1 MGDIVKLALRLFIF
15 ALVASVLLAVT
26 NEVTK
31 GPIEQQKLAS
41 KMAALNTVLPG
52 CEYEQI
58 EYEGISDD
66 SALDEIFIGKNAD
79 GSIKGYALTANPQG
93 YGGEIPITLGV
104 SEGGY
109 VTQVYVGSLQETQGL
124 GSRVG
129 DDAFKEQF
137 IAIAADPD
145 TLRNDVDTIAGATIS
160 SSAFVNAV
168 QEMLTYTK
176 GTLGIEPHAGDKDAI
191 LAEVAAINGGDEGE
205 DAPVETTTNT
215 YDVTGFA
222 AFKVDVTV
230 DSNGKIVS
238 VSVPENNETPG
249 FGADLIADQSV
260 FDALVGQDI
269 ATAQIDVKSGATLTS
284 NAINDALKQAAS
296 AGESGEGSAK
306 VYDVTGFAPFKVEI
320 ALDDAGKIVSVS
332 VPENNETPGLGADL
346 IADQSV
352 FDALVGQDIAT
363 AQIDVKSGVTLTSN
377 AINDALKQAAADLGG
392 AEAAPAVAG
401 DPYTV
406 KGMNKFT
413 LYVEVKDGGKIA
425 SVSAPNNSE
434 TPGFGADM
442 LTDEAL
448 SALVGEDLATAHVDV
463 KSGVTLT
470 SDAINA
476 ALKQAA
482 IANGVAVAAEPTVEA
497 TAEPTAEP
505 AAVPTVAENAAVELT
520 MYDVT
525 GFAPFKV
532 GIAVDENGKI
542 VSVSVPENSE
552 TPGLGAD
559 LIADQSIFDALVG
572 QDIAT
577 AQIDVKSGVTLT
589 SDAINAALKQAA
601 IANGVTVVAEPTVEA
616 TAEPAA
622 EPTVTENAVVEP
634 TVAENAAVEPTMYDV
649 TGFAPFKVE
658 IAVDGNGK
666 IVSVTV
672 PENSETPGL
681 GADLIA
687 DQSIFDAL
695 VGQDIATA
703 QIDVKSGVTL
713 TSDAINAALKQAAIA
728 NGVTVVAEPTV
739 EATAEPAAEPT
750 VTENAVVEPTVAEN
764 AAVEPTMYDVTGFA
778 PFKVE
783 IAVDGNGKIVSVTV
797 PENSE
802 TPGLGADLIADQS
815 IFDALVGQDIATA
828 QIDVKSGVTLTS
840 NAINDALR
848 QAAAQFGGEATRDE
862 SAADGV
868 AIGTYDVTGFAPFK
882 VEIAVDGNGKIVSV
896 SVPEN
901 NETPG
906 LGADLI
912 ADQSVFDA
920 LVGQDIAT
928 AKIDVKSGVTL
939 TSNAIN
945 DALGQAAKEV
955 Q

>member
-191 LAEVAAINGGDEGE
+191 LAEAAAINGGDEGE

-269 ATAQIDVKSGATLTS
+269 ATAQIDVKSGVTLTS

-306 VYDVTGFAPFKVEI
+306 AYDVTGFAPFKVEI

-332 VPENNETPGLGADL
+332 VPENNETPGFGADL

-363 AQIDVKSGVTLTSN
+363 AQIDVKSGVTLTSD

-413 LYVEVKDGGKIA
+413 LYVEVKDGGKIT

-448 SALVGEDLATAHVDV
+448 SALVDEDLATAHVDV

-616 TAEPAA
+616 TAEPAT
-622 EPTVTENAVVEP
+622 EPTVAENATVEP

-666 IVSVTV
+666 IVSV
-672 PENSETPGL
+672 S
-681 GADLIA
+681 
-687 DQSIFDAL
+687 
-695 VGQDIATA
+695 
-703 QIDVKSGVTL
+703 
-713 TSDAINAALKQAAIA
+713 
-728 NGVTVVAEPTV
+728 
-739 EATAEPAAEPT
+739 
-750 VTENAVVEPTVAEN
+750 
-764 AAVEPTMYDVTGFA
+764 
-778 PFKVE
+778 
-783 IAVDGNGKIVSVTV
+783 V

-912 ADQSVFDA
+912 ADQSIFDA

>member
-191 LAEVAAINGGDEGE
+191 LAEAAAINGGDEGE

-222 AFKVDVTV
+222 PFKVDVTV
-230 DSNGKIVS
+230 DGNGKIVSVSVPENNETPGFGADLIADQSVFDALAGQDIATAQIDVKSGVTLTSNAINDALKQAASAGESGEGSAKAYDVTGFAPFKVEIALDDAGKIVS

-269 ATAQIDVKSGATLTS
+269 ATAQIDVKSGA
-284 NAINDALKQAAS
+284 
-296 AGESGEGSAK
+296 
-306 VYDVTGFAPFKVEI
+306 
-320 ALDDAGKIVSVS
+320 
-332 VPENNETPGLGADL
+332 
-346 IADQSV
+346 
-352 FDALVGQDIAT
+352 
-363 AQIDVKSGVTLTSN
+363 TLTSN

-434 TPGFGADM
+434 TPGLGADM

-482 IANGVAVAAEPTVEA
+482 IANGVAAAAEPTVEV

-589 SDAINAALKQAA
+589 SNAINAALKQAA

-634 TVAENAAVEPTMYDV
+634 TVAE
-649 TGFAPFKVE
+649 
-658 IAVDGNGK
+658 
-666 IVSVTV
+666 
-672 PENSETPGL
+672 
-681 GADLIA
+681 
-687 DQSIFDAL
+687 
-695 VGQDIATA
+695 
-703 QIDVKSGVTL
+703 
-713 TSDAINAALKQAAIA
+713 
-728 NGVTVVAEPTV
+728 
-739 EATAEPAAEPT
+739 PA
-750 VTENAVVEPTVAEN
+750 VEPTVAEN

-778 PFKVE
+778 PFKVG
-783 IAVDGNGKIVSVTV
+783 IAVDENGKIVSVSV

-912 ADQSVFDA
+912 ADQSIFDA

>member
-191 LAEVAAINGGDEGE
+191 LAEAAAINGGDEGE

-215 YDVTGFA
+215 YDVTGFTP
-222 AFKVDVTV
+222 FKVDVTV

-249 FGADLIADQSV
+249 LGADLIADQSV

-269 ATAQIDVKSGATLTS
+269 ATAQIDVKSGVTLTS

-363 AQIDVKSGVTLTSN
+363 AQIDVKSGATLTSN

-589 SDAINAALKQAA
+589 SNAINAALKQAA

-622 EPTVTENAVVEP
+622 EPTVAEPAVEPTVAEPAAEP

-666 IVSVTV
+666 I
-672 PENSETPGL
+672 
-681 GADLIA
+681 A
-687 DQSIFDAL
+687 
-695 VGQDIATA
+695 
-703 QIDVKSGVTL
+703 
-713 TSDAINAALKQAAIA
+713 
-728 NGVTVVAEPTV
+728 
-739 EATAEPAAEPT
+739 
-750 VTENAVVEPTVAEN
+750 
-764 AAVEPTMYDVTGFA
+764 
-778 PFKVE
+778 
-783 IAVDGNGKIVSVTV
+783 SVTV

-906 LGADLI
+906 FGADLI
-912 ADQSVFDA
+912 ADQSIFDA
-920 LVGQDIAT
+920 LAGQDIAT

>member
-191 LAEVAAINGGDEGE
+191 LAEAAAINGGDEGE

-222 AFKVDVTV
+222 PFKVDVTV
-230 DSNGKIVS
+230 DGNGKIVS

-260 FDALVGQDI
+260 FDALAGQDI
-269 ATAQIDVKSGATLTS
+269 ATAQIDVKSGVTLTS

-306 VYDVTGFAPFKVEI
+306 AYDVTGFAPFKVEI

-497 TAEPTAEP
+497 TAEPTVEATAEP
-505 AAVPTVAENAAVELT
+505 AVEPTVAENAAVELT

-552 TPGLGAD
+552 TPGFGAD
-559 LIADQSIFDALVG
+559 LIADQSIFDAL
-572 QDIAT
+572 A
-577 AQIDVKSGVTLT
+577 
-589 SDAINAALKQAA
+589 
-601 IANGVTVVAEPTVEA
+601 
-616 TAEPAA
+616 
-622 EPTVTENAVVEP
+622 
-634 TVAENAAVEPTMYDV
+634 
-649 TGFAPFKVE
+649 
-658 IAVDGNGK
+658 
-666 IVSVTV
+666 
-672 PENSETPGL
+672 
-681 GADLIA
+681 
-687 DQSIFDAL
+687 
-695 VGQDIATA
+695 
-703 QIDVKSGVTL
+703 
-713 TSDAINAALKQAAIA
+713 
-728 NGVTVVAEPTV
+728 
-739 EATAEPAAEPT
+739 
-750 VTENAVVEPTVAEN
+750 
-764 AAVEPTMYDVTGFA
+764 
-778 PFKVE
+778 
-783 IAVDGNGKIVSVTV
+783 
-797 PENSE
+797 
-802 TPGLGADLIADQS
+802 
-815 IFDALVGQDIATA
+815 GQDIATA

-848 QAAAQFGGEATRDE
+848 QAAAQFGGEATRNE

-868 AIGTYDVTGFAPFK
+868 AVGTYEVTGFAPFK

-896 SVPEN
+896 TVPEN

-906 LGADLI
+906 FGADLI
-912 ADQSVFDA
+912 ADQSIFDA
-920 LVGQDIAT
+920 LAGQDIAT
-928 AKIDVKSGVTL
+928 AQIDVKSGVTL

>member
-191 LAEVAAINGGDEGE
+191 LAEAAAINGGDEGE

-215 YDVTGFA
+215 YDVTGFTP
-222 AFKVDVTV
+222 FKVDVTV

-269 ATAQIDVKSGATLTS
+269 ATAQIDVKSGA
-284 NAINDALKQAAS
+284 
-296 AGESGEGSAK
+296 
-306 VYDVTGFAPFKVEI
+306 
-320 ALDDAGKIVSVS
+320 
-332 VPENNETPGLGADL
+332 
-346 IADQSV
+346 
-352 FDALVGQDIAT
+352 
-363 AQIDVKSGVTLTSN
+363 TLTSN

-589 SDAINAALKQAA
+589 SNAINAALKQAA

-622 EPTVTENAVVEP
+622 EPTVAEPAVEP
-634 TVAENAAVEPTMYDV
+634 TVAE
-649 TGFAPFKVE
+649 
-658 IAVDGNGK
+658 
-666 IVSVTV
+666 
-672 PENSETPGL
+672 
-681 GADLIA
+681 
-687 DQSIFDAL
+687 
-695 VGQDIATA
+695 
-703 QIDVKSGVTL
+703 
-713 TSDAINAALKQAAIA
+713 
-728 NGVTVVAEPTV
+728 
-739 EATAEPAAEPT
+739 PAA
-750 VTENAVVEPTVAEN
+750 EPTVAEN

-912 ADQSVFDA
+912 ADQSIFDA

>member
-1 MGDIVKLALRLFIF
+1 MFD
-15 ALVASVLLAVT
+15 ALVGQDIATAQIDVKSGVT
-26 NEVTK
+26 
-31 GPIEQQKLAS
+31 
-41 KMAALNTVLPG
+41 
-52 CEYEQI
+52 
-58 EYEGISDD
+58 
-66 SALDEIFIGKNAD
+66 
-79 GSIKGYALTANPQG
+79 LTSN
-93 YGGEIPITLGV
+93 
-104 SEGGY
+104 
-109 VTQVYVGSLQETQGL
+109 
-124 GSRVG
+124 
-129 DDAFKEQF
+129 
-137 IAIAADPD
+137 
-145 TLRNDVDTIAGATIS
+145 
-160 SSAFVNAV
+160 
-168 QEMLTYTK
+168 
-176 GTLGIEPHAGDKDAI
+176 
-191 LAEVAAINGGDEGE
+191 AINDALKQAASAGESGEGS
-205 DAPVETTTNT
+205 AKA

-222 AFKVDVTV
+222 PFKVEIALD
-230 DSNGKIVS
+230 DAGKIVS

-269 ATAQIDVKSGATLTS
+269 ATAQIDVKSGA
-284 NAINDALKQAAS
+284 
-296 AGESGEGSAK
+296 
-306 VYDVTGFAPFKVEI
+306 
-320 ALDDAGKIVSVS
+320 
-332 VPENNETPGLGADL
+332 
-346 IADQSV
+346 
-352 FDALVGQDIAT
+352 
-363 AQIDVKSGVTLTSN
+363 TLTSN

-601 IANGVTVVAEPTVEA
+601 IANGVTVAAEPTVEA

-622 EPTVTENAVVEP
+622 EPTVAENAVVEPTVAENAAVEPTVAEPAVEP

-666 IVSVTV
+666 IVSV
-672 PENSETPGL
+672 S
-681 GADLIA
+681 
-687 DQSIFDAL
+687 
-695 VGQDIATA
+695 
-703 QIDVKSGVTL
+703 
-713 TSDAINAALKQAAIA
+713 
-728 NGVTVVAEPTV
+728 
-739 EATAEPAAEPT
+739 
-750 VTENAVVEPTVAEN
+750 
-764 AAVEPTMYDVTGFA
+764 
-778 PFKVE
+778 
-783 IAVDGNGKIVSVTV
+783 V

-912 ADQSVFDA
+912 ADQSIFDA

>member
-66 SALDEIFIGKNAD
+66 STLDEIFIGKNAD

-191 LAEVAAINGGDEGE
+191 LAEAAAINGGDEGE

-222 AFKVDVTV
+222 PFKVDVTV

-238 VSVPENNETPG
+238 VTVPENNETPG

-306 VYDVTGFAPFKVEI
+306 AYDVTGFAPFKVEI

-332 VPENNETPGLGADL
+332 VPENNETPGFGADL

-363 AQIDVKSGVTLTSN
+363 AQIDVKSGATLTSN

-505 AAVPTVAENAAVELT
+505 ATVPTVAENAAVELT

-589 SDAINAALKQAA
+589 SDAINAALKEAA

-622 EPTVTENAVVEP
+622 EPTVAEPAVEP

-666 IVSVTV
+666 IVSV
-672 PENSETPGL
+672 S
-681 GADLIA
+681 
-687 DQSIFDAL
+687 
-695 VGQDIATA
+695 
-703 QIDVKSGVTL
+703 
-713 TSDAINAALKQAAIA
+713 
-728 NGVTVVAEPTV
+728 
-739 EATAEPAAEPT
+739 
-750 VTENAVVEPTVAEN
+750 
-764 AAVEPTMYDVTGFA
+764 
-778 PFKVE
+778 
-783 IAVDGNGKIVSVTV
+783 V

-912 ADQSVFDA
+912 ADQSIFDA

>member
-191 LAEVAAINGGDEGE
+191 LAEAAAINGGDEGE

-269 ATAQIDVKSGATLTS
+269 ATAQIDVKSGVTLTS

-448 SALVGEDLATAHVDV
+448 SALVGQDIATAHVDV

-622 EPTVTENAVVEP
+622 EPTV
-634 TVAENAAVEPTMYDV
+634 
-649 TGFAPFKVE
+649 
-658 IAVDGNGK
+658 
-666 IVSVTV
+666 
-672 PENSETPGL
+672 
-681 GADLIA
+681 
-687 DQSIFDAL
+687 
-695 VGQDIATA
+695 
-703 QIDVKSGVTL
+703 
-713 TSDAINAALKQAAIA
+713 
-728 NGVTVVAEPTV
+728 
-739 EATAEPAAEPT
+739 
-750 VTENAVVEPTVAEN
+750 AEN

-920 LVGQDIAT
+920 LAGQDIAT

>member
-66 SALDEIFIGKNAD
+66 SALDEIFVGKNAD

-191 LAEVAAINGGDEGE
+191 LAEAAAINGGDEGE

-222 AFKVDVTV
+222 PFKVEIALD
-230 DSNGKIVS
+230 DAGKIVS

-269 ATAQIDVKSGATLTS
+269 ATAQIDVKSGVTLTS

-320 ALDDAGKIVSVS
+320 ALDDVGKIVSVS

-601 IANGVTVVAEPTVEA
+601 IANGVTVVAEPTVEPTVEA
-616 TAEPAA
+616 TTEPAA
-622 EPTVTENAVVEP
+622 EPTAAENAVVEP
-634 TVAENAAVEPTMYDV
+634 TVAENAAVEPTVAEPAVEPTMYDV

-658 IAVDGNGK
+658 IAVDGSGK
-666 IVSVTV
+666 IVSV
-672 PENSETPGL
+672 S
-681 GADLIA
+681 
-687 DQSIFDAL
+687 
-695 VGQDIATA
+695 
-703 QIDVKSGVTL
+703 
-713 TSDAINAALKQAAIA
+713 
-728 NGVTVVAEPTV
+728 
-739 EATAEPAAEPT
+739 
-750 VTENAVVEPTVAEN
+750 
-764 AAVEPTMYDVTGFA
+764 
-778 PFKVE
+778 
-783 IAVDGNGKIVSVTV
+783 V

-912 ADQSVFDA
+912 ADQSIFDA

>member
-66 SALDEIFIGKNAD
+66 STLDEIFIGKNAD

-191 LAEVAAINGGDEGE
+191 LAEAAAINGGDEGE

-222 AFKVDVTV
+222 PFKVDVTV

-238 VSVPENNETPG
+238 VTVPENNETPG

-269 ATAQIDVKSGATLTS
+269 ATAQIDVKSGA
-284 NAINDALKQAAS
+284 
-296 AGESGEGSAK
+296 
-306 VYDVTGFAPFKVEI
+306 
-320 ALDDAGKIVSVS
+320 
-332 VPENNETPGLGADL
+332 
-346 IADQSV
+346 
-352 FDALVGQDIAT
+352 
-363 AQIDVKSGVTLTSN
+363 TLTSN

-505 AAVPTVAENAAVELT
+505 ATVPTVAENAAVELT

-589 SDAINAALKQAA
+589 SDAINAALKEAA

-622 EPTVTENAVVEP
+622 EPTVAEPAVEP

-666 IVSVTV
+666 IVSV
-672 PENSETPGL
+672 S
-681 GADLIA
+681 
-687 DQSIFDAL
+687 
-695 VGQDIATA
+695 
-703 QIDVKSGVTL
+703 
-713 TSDAINAALKQAAIA
+713 
-728 NGVTVVAEPTV
+728 
-739 EATAEPAAEPT
+739 
-750 VTENAVVEPTVAEN
+750 
-764 AAVEPTMYDVTGFA
+764 
-778 PFKVE
+778 
-783 IAVDGNGKIVSVTV
+783 V

>member
-66 SALDEIFIGKNAD
+66 STLDEIFIGKNAD

-191 LAEVAAINGGDEGE
+191 LAEAAAINGGDEGE

-222 AFKVDVTV
+222 PFKVDVTV

-238 VSVPENNETPG
+238 VTVPENNETPG

-306 VYDVTGFAPFKVEI
+306 AYDVTGFAPFKVEI

-332 VPENNETPGLGADL
+332 VPENNETPGFGADL

-363 AQIDVKSGVTLTSN
+363 AQIDVKSGATLTSN

-505 AAVPTVAENAAVELT
+505 ATVPTVAENAAVELT

-589 SDAINAALKQAA
+589 SDAINAALKEAA

-622 EPTVTENAVVEP
+622 EPTVAENAVVEP
-634 TVAENAAVEPTMYDV
+634 TVAEPAVEPTMYDV

-666 IVSVTV
+666 IVSV
-672 PENSETPGL
+672 S
-681 GADLIA
+681 
-687 DQSIFDAL
+687 
-695 VGQDIATA
+695 
-703 QIDVKSGVTL
+703 
-713 TSDAINAALKQAAIA
+713 
-728 NGVTVVAEPTV
+728 
-739 EATAEPAAEPT
+739 
-750 VTENAVVEPTVAEN
+750 
-764 AAVEPTMYDVTGFA
+764 
-778 PFKVE
+778 
-783 IAVDGNGKIVSVTV
+783 V

-906 LGADLI
+906 FGADLI

-920 LVGQDIAT
+920 LAGQDIAT

>member
-66 SALDEIFIGKNAD
+66 SALDEIFVGKNAD
-79 GSIKGYALTANPQG
+79 GSIKGYALTSNPQG

-191 LAEVAAINGGDEGE
+191 LAEAAAINGGDEGE

-222 AFKVDVTV
+222 PFKVEIALD
-230 DSNGKIVS
+230 DAGKIVS

-284 NAINDALKQAAS
+284 DAINDALKQAAS
-296 AGESGEGSAK
+296 AGESGDGSAK

-332 VPENNETPGLGADL
+332 VPENNETPGFGADL

-363 AQIDVKSGVTLTSN
+363 AQIDVKSGATLTSN

-482 IANGVAVAAEPTVEA
+482 IANGVTVAAEPTVEA
-497 TAEPTAEP
+497 TAEP
-505 AAVPTVAENAAVELT
+505 AAAPTVAENAAVELT

-552 TPGLGAD
+552 TPGFGAD

-589 SDAINAALKQAA
+589 SNAINAALKQAA
-601 IANGVTVVAEPTVEA
+601 IANGVTVAAEPTVEA

-622 EPTVTENAVVEP
+622 EPTVAENAAVEPTVAEPAVEP

-703 QIDVKSGVTL
+703 
-713 TSDAINAALKQAAIA
+713 
-728 NGVTVVAEPTV
+728 
-739 EATAEPAAEPT
+739 
-750 VTENAVVEPTVAEN
+750 
-764 AAVEPTMYDVTGFA
+764 
-778 PFKVE
+778 
-783 IAVDGNGKIVSVTV
+783 
-797 PENSE
+797 
-802 TPGLGADLIADQS
+802 
-815 IFDALVGQDIATA
+815 
-828 QIDVKSGVTLTS
+828 
-840 NAINDALR
+840 
-848 QAAAQFGGEATRDE
+848 
-862 SAADGV
+862 
-868 AIGTYDVTGFAPFK
+868 
-882 VEIAVDGNGKIVSV
+882 
-896 SVPEN
+896 
-901 NETPG
+901 
-906 LGADLI
+906 
-912 ADQSVFDA
+912 
-920 LVGQDIAT
+920 
-928 AKIDVKSGVTL
+928 KIDVKSGVTL

>member
-191 LAEVAAINGGDEGE
+191 LAEAAAINGGDEGE

-222 AFKVDVTV
+222 PFKVDVTV

-260 FDALVGQDI
+260 FDALAGQDI

-296 AGESGEGSAK
+296 ADESGEGSAK

-346 IADQSV
+346 IADQSI

-482 IANGVAVAAEPTVEA
+482 IANGVAVAAEPT
-497 TAEPTAEP
+497 AEP

-601 IANGVTVVAEPTVEA
+601 IANGVTVAAEPTVEA

-622 EPTVTENAVVEP
+622 EPTVAENAVVEP
-634 TVAENAAVEPTMYDV
+634 TVSEPAVESTVSEPAVEPTVAENADVEPTMYDV

-666 IVSVTV
+666 IVSV
-672 PENSETPGL
+672 S
-681 GADLIA
+681 
-687 DQSIFDAL
+687 
-695 VGQDIATA
+695 
-703 QIDVKSGVTL
+703 
-713 TSDAINAALKQAAIA
+713 
-728 NGVTVVAEPTV
+728 
-739 EATAEPAAEPT
+739 
-750 VTENAVVEPTVAEN
+750 
-764 AAVEPTMYDVTGFA
+764 
-778 PFKVE
+778 
-783 IAVDGNGKIVSVTV
+783 V

-912 ADQSVFDA
+912 ADQSIFDA

>member
-191 LAEVAAINGGDEGE
+191 LAEAAAINGGDEGE

-222 AFKVDVTV
+222 PFKVDVTV

-269 ATAQIDVKSGATLTS
+269 ATAQIDVKSGVTLTS

-306 VYDVTGFAPFKVEI
+306 AYDVTGFAPFKVEI

-332 VPENNETPGLGADL
+332 VPENNETPGFGADL

-352 FDALVGQDIAT
+352 FDALVGQDITT
-363 AQIDVKSGVTLTSN
+363 AQIDVKGGVTLTSN

-497 TAEPTAEP
+497 TAEP
-505 AAVPTVAENAAVELT
+505 AVEPTVAENAAVELT

-542 VSVSVPENSE
+542 VSVSVPENNE
-552 TPGLGAD
+552 TPGFGAD
-559 LIADQSIFDALVG
+559 LIADQSIFDALAG
-572 QDIAT
+572 QDIA
-577 AQIDVKSGVTLT
+577 
-589 SDAINAALKQAA
+589 N
-601 IANGVTVVAEPTVEA
+601 
-616 TAEPAA
+616 
-622 EPTVTENAVVEP
+622 
-634 TVAENAAVEPTMYDV
+634 
-649 TGFAPFKVE
+649 
-658 IAVDGNGK
+658 
-666 IVSVTV
+666 
-672 PENSETPGL
+672 
-681 GADLIA
+681 
-687 DQSIFDAL
+687 
-695 VGQDIATA
+695 
-703 QIDVKSGVTL
+703 
-713 TSDAINAALKQAAIA
+713 
-728 NGVTVVAEPTV
+728 
-739 EATAEPAAEPT
+739 
-750 VTENAVVEPTVAEN
+750 
-764 AAVEPTMYDVTGFA
+764 
-778 PFKVE
+778 
-783 IAVDGNGKIVSVTV
+783 
-797 PENSE
+797 
-802 TPGLGADLIADQS
+802 
-815 IFDALVGQDIATA
+815 A

-848 QAAAQFGGEATRDE
+848 QAAAQFGGEATRNE

-868 AIGTYDVTGFAPFK
+868 AVGTYEVTGFAPFKVGIAVDENGTIVSVSVPENSETPGFGADLIADQSIFDALAGQDIANAQIDVKSGVTLTSNAINDALRQAAAQFGGEATRNESAADGMAVGTYEVTGFAPFK

-896 SVPEN
+896 TVPEN

-906 LGADLI
+906 FGADLI
-912 ADQSVFDA
+912 ADQSIFDA
-920 LVGQDIAT
+920 LAGQDIAT

>member
-66 SALDEIFIGKNAD
+66 SALDEIFVGKNAD

-191 LAEVAAINGGDEGE
+191 LAEAAAINGGDEGE

-238 VSVPENNETPG
+238 VSVPENSETPG
-249 FGADLIADQSV
+249 LGADLIADQSI

-269 ATAQIDVKSGATLTS
+269 ATAQIDVKSGVTLTS
-284 NAINDALKQAAS
+284 DAINDALKQAAS
-296 AGESGEGSAK
+296 AGESGDGSAK

-332 VPENNETPGLGADL
+332 VPENNETPGFGADL

-363 AQIDVKSGVTLTSN
+363 AQIDVKSGATLTSN

-589 SDAINAALKQAA
+589 SNAINDALGQAA
-601 IANGVTVVAEPTVEA
+601 IANGVAVAAEPTAEPTVEA

-622 EPTVTENAVVEP
+622 VP
-634 TVAENAAVEPTMYDV
+634 TVAENAAVELTMYDV
-649 TGFAPFKVE
+649 TGFAPFKVG
-658 IAVDGNGK
+658 IAVD
-666 IVSVTV
+666 
-672 PENSETPGL
+672 E
-681 GADLIA
+681 
-687 DQSIFDAL
+687 
-695 VGQDIATA
+695 
-703 QIDVKSGVTL
+703 
-713 TSDAINAALKQAAIA
+713 
-728 NGVTVVAEPTV
+728 
-739 EATAEPAAEPT
+739 
-750 VTENAVVEPTVAEN
+750 
-764 AAVEPTMYDVTGFA
+764 
-778 PFKVE
+778 
-783 IAVDGNGKIVSVTV
+783 NGKIVSVTV

>member
-66 SALDEIFIGKNAD
+66 SALDEIFVGKNAD

-191 LAEVAAINGGDEGE
+191 LAEAAAINGGDEGE

-269 ATAQIDVKSGATLTS
+269 ATAQIDVKSGA
-284 NAINDALKQAAS
+284 
-296 AGESGEGSAK
+296 
-306 VYDVTGFAPFKVEI
+306 
-320 ALDDAGKIVSVS
+320 
-332 VPENNETPGLGADL
+332 
-346 IADQSV
+346 
-352 FDALVGQDIAT
+352 
-363 AQIDVKSGVTLTSN
+363 TLTSN

-542 VSVSVPENSE
+542 VSV
-552 TPGLGAD
+552 
-559 LIADQSIFDALVG
+559 
-572 QDIAT
+572 
-577 AQIDVKSGVTLT
+577 
-589 SDAINAALKQAA
+589 
-601 IANGVTVVAEPTVEA
+601 
-616 TAEPAA
+616 
-622 EPTVTENAVVEP
+622 
-634 TVAENAAVEPTMYDV
+634 
-649 TGFAPFKVE
+649 
-658 IAVDGNGK
+658 
-666 IVSVTV
+666 TV

-713 TSDAINAALKQAAIA
+713 TSNAINAALKQAAIA

-750 VTENAVVEPTVAEN
+750 VAEPAVEPTVAEN

-783 IAVDGNGKIVSVTV
+783 IAVDGNGKIVSVSV

-901 NETPG
+901 SETSG

-912 ADQSVFDA
+912 ADQSIFDA

>member
-1 MGDIVKLALRLFIF
+1 M
-15 ALVASVLLAVT
+15 
-26 NEVTK
+26 
-31 GPIEQQKLAS
+31 
-41 KMAALNTVLPG
+41 
-52 CEYEQI
+52 
-58 EYEGISDD
+58 
-66 SALDEIFIGKNAD
+66 
-79 GSIKGYALTANPQG
+79 
-93 YGGEIPITLGV
+93 
-104 SEGGY
+104 
-109 VTQVYVGSLQETQGL
+109 
-124 GSRVG
+124 
-129 DDAFKEQF
+129 
-137 IAIAADPD
+137 
-145 TLRNDVDTIAGATIS
+145 
-160 SSAFVNAV
+160 
-168 QEMLTYTK
+168 
-176 GTLGIEPHAGDKDAI
+176 
-191 LAEVAAINGGDEGE
+191 
-205 DAPVETTTNT
+205 
-215 YDVTGFA
+215 
-222 AFKVDVTV
+222 
-230 DSNGKIVS
+230 
-238 VSVPENNETPG
+238 
-249 FGADLIADQSV
+249 
-260 FDALVGQDI
+260 
-269 ATAQIDVKSGATLTS
+269 KSGVTLTS

-306 VYDVTGFAPFKVEI
+306 AYDVTGFAPFKVEI

-589 SDAINAALKQAA
+589 SDAINDALKQAA
-601 IANGVTVVAEPTVEA
+601 IANGVAVAAEPTVEA
-616 TAEPAA
+616 TAEPTA
-622 EPTVTENAVVEP
+622 EPAAVP

-666 IVSVTV
+666 IVSVSV

-681 GADLIA
+681 G
-687 DQSIFDAL
+687 
-695 VGQDIATA
+695 V
-703 QIDVKSGVTL
+703 
-713 TSDAINAALKQAAIA
+713 
-728 NGVTVVAEPTV
+728 
-739 EATAEPAAEPT
+739 
-750 VTENAVVEPTVAEN
+750 
-764 AAVEPTMYDVTGFA
+764 
-778 PFKVE
+778 
-783 IAVDGNGKIVSVTV
+783 
-797 PENSE
+797 
-802 TPGLGADLIADQS
+802 DLIADQS

-912 ADQSVFDA
+912 ADQSIFDA

-928 AKIDVKSGVTL
+928 SKIDVKSGVTL

>member
-191 LAEVAAINGGDEGE
+191 LAEAAAINGGDEGE

-346 IADQSV
+346 IADQSM

-425 SVSAPNNSE
+425 SVSAPNNNE
-434 TPGFGADM
+434 TPGLGADM

-589 SDAINAALKQAA
+589 S
-601 IANGVTVVAEPTVEA
+601 
-616 TAEPAA
+616 
-622 EPTVTENAVVEP
+622 
-634 TVAENAAVEPTMYDV
+634 
-649 TGFAPFKVE
+649 
-658 IAVDGNGK
+658 
-666 IVSVTV
+666 
-672 PENSETPGL
+672 
-681 GADLIA
+681 
-687 DQSIFDAL
+687 
-695 VGQDIATA
+695 
-703 QIDVKSGVTL
+703 
-713 TSDAINAALKQAAIA
+713 
-728 NGVTVVAEPTV
+728 
-739 EATAEPAAEPT
+739 
-750 VTENAVVEPTVAEN
+750 
-764 AAVEPTMYDVTGFA
+764 
-778 PFKVE
+778 
-783 IAVDGNGKIVSVTV
+783 
-797 PENSE
+797 
-802 TPGLGADLIADQS
+802 
-815 IFDALVGQDIATA
+815 
-828 QIDVKSGVTLTS
+828 

-920 LVGQDIAT
+920 LAGQDIAT

>member
-58 EYEGISDD
+58 EYEGVSDD

-191 LAEVAAINGGDEGE
+191 LAEAAAINGGDEGE

-222 AFKVDVTV
+222 PFKVEIALDDAGKIVSVSVPENNETPGFGADLIADQSVFDALVGQDIATAQIDVKSGVTLTSDAINDALKQAASAGESGEGSAKASDVTGFAPFKV
-230 DSNGKIVS
+230 EIALDDAGKIVS

-284 NAINDALKQAAS
+284 NAINDALKQAA
-296 AGESGEGSAK
+296 
-306 VYDVTGFAPFKVEI
+306 
-320 ALDDAGKIVSVS
+320 
-332 VPENNETPGLGADL
+332 
-346 IADQSV
+346 
-352 FDALVGQDIAT
+352 
-363 AQIDVKSGVTLTSN
+363 
-377 AINDALKQAAADLGG
+377 ADLGG

-406 KGMNKFT
+406 RGMNKFT

-589 SDAINAALKQAA
+589 SNAINDALGQAA
-601 IANGVTVVAEPTVEA
+601 IANGVTVTAEPTVEA

-622 EPTVTENAVVEP
+622 EPTVAENAVVEP
-634 TVAENAAVEPTMYDV
+634 TVAEP
-649 TGFAPFKVE
+649 
-658 IAVDGNGK
+658 
-666 IVSVTV
+666 
-672 PENSETPGL
+672 
-681 GADLIA
+681 
-687 DQSIFDAL
+687 
-695 VGQDIATA
+695 
-703 QIDVKSGVTL
+703 
-713 TSDAINAALKQAAIA
+713 
-728 NGVTVVAEPTV
+728 
-739 EATAEPAAEPT
+739 
-750 VTENAVVEPTVAEN
+750 
-764 AAVEPTMYDVTGFA
+764 AVEPTMYDVTGFA

-906 LGADLI
+906 FGADLI

-920 LVGQDIAT
+920 LAGQDIAT

>member
-66 SALDEIFIGKNAD
+66 SALDEIFVGKNAD

-191 LAEVAAINGGDEGE
+191 LAEAAAINGGDEGE

-249 FGADLIADQSV
+249 LGADLIADQSV

-269 ATAQIDVKSGATLTS
+269 ATAQIDVKSGVTLTS

-589 SDAINAALKQAA
+589 SNAINAALKQAA

-622 EPTVTENAVVEP
+622 EPTVAENAVVEPTVAEPAVEP

-666 IVSVTV
+666 IVSVSV

-695 VGQDIATA
+695 AGQDIATA
-703 QIDVKSGVTL
+703 K
-713 TSDAINAALKQAAIA
+713 
-728 NGVTVVAEPTV
+728 
-739 EATAEPAAEPT
+739 
-750 VTENAVVEPTVAEN
+750 
-764 AAVEPTMYDVTGFA
+764 
-778 PFKVE
+778 
-783 IAVDGNGKIVSVTV
+783 
-797 PENSE
+797 
-802 TPGLGADLIADQS
+802 
-815 IFDALVGQDIATA
+815 
-828 QIDVKSGVTLTS
+828 IDVKSGVTLTS

-901 NETPG
+901 SETPG

-912 ADQSVFDA
+912 ADQSIFDA

>member
-191 LAEVAAINGGDEGE
+191 LAEAAAINGGDEGE

-222 AFKVDVTV
+222 PFKVEIALDDAGKIVSVSVPENNETPGFGADLIADQSVFDALVGQDIATAQIDVKSGVTLTSDAINDALKQAASAGESGEGSAKAYDVTGFAPFKV
-230 DSNGKIVS
+230 EIALDDAGKIVS

-284 NAINDALKQAAS
+284 NAINDALKQAA
-296 AGESGEGSAK
+296 
-306 VYDVTGFAPFKVEI
+306 
-320 ALDDAGKIVSVS
+320 
-332 VPENNETPGLGADL
+332 
-346 IADQSV
+346 
-352 FDALVGQDIAT
+352 
-363 AQIDVKSGVTLTSN
+363 
-377 AINDALKQAAADLGG
+377 ADLGG

-406 KGMNKFT
+406 RGMNKFT

-589 SDAINAALKQAA
+589 SNAINDALGQAA
-601 IANGVTVVAEPTVEA
+601 IANGVTVTAEPTVEA

-622 EPTVTENAVVEP
+622 EPTVAENAVVEP
-634 TVAENAAVEPTMYDV
+634 TVAEPAVEPTMYDV

-672 PENSETPGL
+672 PENNETPG
-681 GADLIA
+681 
-687 DQSIFDAL
+687 F
-695 VGQDIATA
+695 
-703 QIDVKSGVTL
+703 
-713 TSDAINAALKQAAIA
+713 
-728 NGVTVVAEPTV
+728 
-739 EATAEPAAEPT
+739 
-750 VTENAVVEPTVAEN
+750 
-764 AAVEPTMYDVTGFA
+764 
-778 PFKVE
+778 
-783 IAVDGNGKIVSVTV
+783 
-797 PENSE
+797 
-802 TPGLGADLIADQS
+802 GADLIADQS

-906 LGADLI
+906 FGADLI
-912 ADQSVFDA
+912 ADQSIFDA
-920 LVGQDIAT
+920 LAGQDIAT

>member
-191 LAEVAAINGGDEGE
+191 LAEAAAINGGDEGE

-269 ATAQIDVKSGATLTS
+269 ATAQIDVKSGVTLTS

-306 VYDVTGFAPFKVEI
+306 AYDVTGFAPFKVEI

-332 VPENNETPGLGADL
+332 VPENNETPGFGADL

-363 AQIDVKSGVTLTSN
+363 AQIDVKGGVTLTSN

-413 LYVEVKDGGKIA
+413 LYVEVEDGGKIA
-425 SVSAPNNSE
+425 SVSAPDNNE
-434 TPGFGADM
+434 TPGLGADM

-448 SALVGEDLATAHVDV
+448 SALVGEDLATAQVDV

-482 IANGVAVAAEPTVEA
+482 AANGVAVVSEATAEPTAEPTVEA
-497 TAEPTAEP
+497 TAEPVVEE
-505 AAVPTVAENAAVELT
+505 AVSQAAAVE
-520 MYDVT
+520 YDVT
-525 GFAPFKV
+525 GIAPFKV
-532 GIAVDENGKI
+532 AIAVDENGKI
-542 VSVSVPENSE
+542 VSVSVPEHNE
-552 TPGLGAD
+552 TANFGAD

-589 SDAINAALKQAA
+589 SNAINDALKQAA
-601 IANGVTVVAEPTVEA
+601 AQFGGEA
-616 TAEPAA
+616 TFDEAA
-622 EPTVTENAVVEP
+622 TSD
-634 TVAENAAVEPTMYDV
+634 VAIGTYDV
-649 TGFAPFKVE
+649 TGIAPFKVE

-666 IVSVTV
+666 ILSVSV
-672 PENSETPGL
+672 PEHNETANF

-695 VGQDIATA
+695 AGQDIATA
-703 QIDVKSGVTL
+703 K
-713 TSDAINAALKQAAIA
+713 
-728 NGVTVVAEPTV
+728 
-739 EATAEPAAEPT
+739 
-750 VTENAVVEPTVAEN
+750 
-764 AAVEPTMYDVTGFA
+764 
-778 PFKVE
+778 
-783 IAVDGNGKIVSVTV
+783 
-797 PENSE
+797 
-802 TPGLGADLIADQS
+802 
-815 IFDALVGQDIATA
+815 
-828 QIDVKSGVTLTS
+828 IDVKSGVTLTS

-906 LGADLI
+906 FGADLI
-912 ADQSVFDA
+912 ADQSIFDA
-920 LVGQDIAT
+920 LAGQDIAT

>member
-191 LAEVAAINGGDEGE
+191 LAEAAAINGGDEGE

-215 YDVTGFA
+215 YDVTGFTP
-222 AFKVDVTV
+222 FKVDVTV
-230 DSNGKIVS
+230 DSN
-238 VSVPENNETPG
+238 
-249 FGADLIADQSV
+249 
-260 FDALVGQDI
+260 
-269 ATAQIDVKSGATLTS
+269 
-284 NAINDALKQAAS
+284 
-296 AGESGEGSAK
+296 
-306 VYDVTGFAPFKVEI
+306 
-320 ALDDAGKIVSVS
+320 GKIVSVS

-622 EPTVTENAVVEP
+622 EPTVAENAVVEPTVAEPAAEPTVAEPAAEP

-666 IVSVTV
+666 IVSV
-672 PENSETPGL
+672 S
-681 GADLIA
+681 
-687 DQSIFDAL
+687 
-695 VGQDIATA
+695 
-703 QIDVKSGVTL
+703 
-713 TSDAINAALKQAAIA
+713 
-728 NGVTVVAEPTV
+728 
-739 EATAEPAAEPT
+739 
-750 VTENAVVEPTVAEN
+750 
-764 AAVEPTMYDVTGFA
+764 
-778 PFKVE
+778 
-783 IAVDGNGKIVSVTV
+783 V

-920 LVGQDIAT
+920 LAGQDIAT

>member
-191 LAEVAAINGGDEGE
+191 LAEAAAINGGDEGE

-269 ATAQIDVKSGATLTS
+269 ATAQIDVKSGVTLTS

-306 VYDVTGFAPFKVEI
+306 AYDVTGFAPFKVEI

-332 VPENNETPGLGADL
+332 VPENNETPGFGADL

-363 AQIDVKSGVTLTSN
+363 AQIDVKSGATLTSN

-589 SDAINAALKQAA
+589 SNAINDALRQAA
-601 IANGVTVVAEPTVEA
+601 AQFGGEA
-616 TAEPAA
+616 TRDESAA
-622 EPTVTENAVVEP
+622 DG
-634 TVAENAAVEPTMYDV
+634 VAIGTYDV

-666 IVSVTV
+666 IVSVSV
-672 PENSETPGL
+672 PENNETPGF

-687 DQSIFDAL
+687 DQSVFDAL
-695 VGQDIATA
+695 AGQDIATA
-703 QIDVKSGVTL
+703 K
-713 TSDAINAALKQAAIA
+713 
-728 NGVTVVAEPTV
+728 
-739 EATAEPAAEPT
+739 
-750 VTENAVVEPTVAEN
+750 
-764 AAVEPTMYDVTGFA
+764 
-778 PFKVE
+778 
-783 IAVDGNGKIVSVTV
+783 
-797 PENSE
+797 
-802 TPGLGADLIADQS
+802 
-815 IFDALVGQDIATA
+815 
-828 QIDVKSGVTLTS
+828 IDVKSGVTLTS

-906 LGADLI
+906 FGADLI

-920 LVGQDIAT
+920 LAGQDIAT

>member
-66 SALDEIFIGKNAD
+66 SALDEIFVGKNAD

-191 LAEVAAINGGDEGE
+191 LAEAAAINGGDEGE

-269 ATAQIDVKSGATLTS
+269 ATAQIDVKSGVTLTS

-320 ALDDAGKIVSVS
+320 ALDDAGKIVSVT
-332 VPENNETPGLGADL
+332 VPENSETPGFGADL

-363 AQIDVKSGVTLTSN
+363 AQIDVKSGATLTSN

-434 TPGFGADM
+434 TPGLGADM

-589 SDAINAALKQAA
+589 SNAINAALKQAA

-622 EPTVTENAVVEP
+622 EPTVA
-634 TVAENAAVEPTMYDV
+634 
-649 TGFAPFKVE
+649 
-658 IAVDGNGK
+658 
-666 IVSVTV
+666 
-672 PENSETPGL
+672 
-681 GADLIA
+681 
-687 DQSIFDAL
+687 
-695 VGQDIATA
+695 
-703 QIDVKSGVTL
+703 
-713 TSDAINAALKQAAIA
+713 
-728 NGVTVVAEPTV
+728 
-739 EATAEPAAEPT
+739 
-750 VTENAVVEPTVAEN
+750 ENAVVEPTVAEN

-906 LGADLI
+906 FGADLI

-920 LVGQDIAT
+920 LAGQDIAT

>member
-222 AFKVDVTV
+222 PFKVEIALD
-230 DSNGKIVS
+230 DAGKIVS

-269 ATAQIDVKSGATLTS
+269 ATAQIDVKSGVTLTS

-296 AGESGEGSAK
+296 AGESGEGSANA
-306 VYDVTGFAPFKVEI
+306 YDVTGFAPFKVEI

-332 VPENNETPGLGADL
+332 VPENNETTGFGADL

-589 SDAINAALKQAA
+589 SNAINDALGQAA
-601 IANGVTVVAEPTVEA
+601 IANGVAVAAEPTVEA

-622 EPTVTENAVVEP
+622 EP

-687 DQSIFDAL
+687 DQS
-695 VGQDIATA
+695 V
-703 QIDVKSGVTL
+703 
-713 TSDAINAALKQAAIA
+713 
-728 NGVTVVAEPTV
+728 
-739 EATAEPAAEPT
+739 
-750 VTENAVVEPTVAEN
+750 
-764 AAVEPTMYDVTGFA
+764 
-778 PFKVE
+778 
-783 IAVDGNGKIVSVTV
+783 
-797 PENSE
+797 
-802 TPGLGADLIADQS
+802 
-815 IFDALVGQDIATA
+815 FDALVGQDIATA

-906 LGADLI
+906 FGADLI
-912 ADQSVFDA
+912 ADQSIFDA

>member
-66 SALDEIFIGKNAD
+66 SALDEIFVGKNAD

-191 LAEVAAINGGDEGE
+191 LAEAAAINGGDEGE

-222 AFKVDVTV
+222 PFKVDVTV
-230 DSNGKIVS
+230 DSNGKIVSVSVPENSETPGLGADLIADQSIFDALVGQDIATAQIDVKSGVTLTSDAINDALKQAASAGESGDGSAKVYDVTGFAPFKVEIALDDAGKIVS

-269 ATAQIDVKSGATLTS
+269 ATAQIDVKSGA
-284 NAINDALKQAAS
+284 
-296 AGESGEGSAK
+296 
-306 VYDVTGFAPFKVEI
+306 
-320 ALDDAGKIVSVS
+320 
-332 VPENNETPGLGADL
+332 
-346 IADQSV
+346 
-352 FDALVGQDIAT
+352 
-363 AQIDVKSGVTLTSN
+363 TLTSN

-505 AAVPTVAENAAVELT
+505 SAVPTVAENAAVELT

-589 SDAINAALKQAA
+589 SNAINAALKQAA

-622 EPTVTENAVVEP
+622 EP

-666 IVSVTV
+666 IVSVSV

-687 DQSIFDAL
+687 
-695 VGQDIATA
+695 
-703 QIDVKSGVTL
+703 
-713 TSDAINAALKQAAIA
+713 N
-728 NGVTVVAEPTV
+728 
-739 EATAEPAAEPT
+739 
-750 VTENAVVEPTVAEN
+750 
-764 AAVEPTMYDVTGFA
+764 
-778 PFKVE
+778 
-783 IAVDGNGKIVSVTV
+783 
-797 PENSE
+797 
-802 TPGLGADLIADQS
+802 QS

>member
-191 LAEVAAINGGDEGE
+191 LAEAAAINGGDEGE

-222 AFKVDVTV
+222 PFKVDVTV
-230 DSNGKIVS
+230 DGNGKIVS

-269 ATAQIDVKSGATLTS
+269 ATAQIDVKSG
-284 NAINDALKQAAS
+284 
-296 AGESGEGSAK
+296 
-306 VYDVTGFAPFKVEI
+306 
-320 ALDDAGKIVSVS
+320 
-332 VPENNETPGLGADL
+332 
-346 IADQSV
+346 
-352 FDALVGQDIAT
+352 
-363 AQIDVKSGVTLTSN
+363 VTLTSN
-377 AINDALKQAAADLGG
+377 AINDALRQAAAQFGG
-392 AEAAPAVAG
+392 EA
-401 DPYTV
+401 TR
-406 KGMNKFT
+406 N
-413 LYVEVKDGGKIA
+413 E
-425 SVSAPNNSE
+425 SA
-434 TPGFGADM
+434 AD
-442 LTDEAL
+442 
-448 SALVGEDLATAHVDV
+448 
-463 KSGVTLT
+463 
-470 SDAINA
+470 
-476 ALKQAA
+476 
-482 IANGVAVAAEPTVEA
+482 GVAVGTYE
-497 TAEPTAEP
+497 
-505 AAVPTVAENAAVELT
+505 
-520 MYDVT
+520 
-525 GFAPFKV
+525 
-532 GIAVDENGKI
+532 
-542 VSVSVPENSE
+542 
-552 TPGLGAD
+552 
-559 LIADQSIFDALVG
+559 
-572 QDIAT
+572 
-577 AQIDVKSGVTLT
+577 
-589 SDAINAALKQAA
+589 
-601 IANGVTVVAEPTVEA
+601 
-616 TAEPAA
+616 
-622 EPTVTENAVVEP
+622 
-634 TVAENAAVEPTMYDV
+634 V

-672 PENSETPGL
+672 PENNETPGF

-695 VGQDIATA
+695 AGQDIATA
-703 QIDVKSGVTL
+703 KIDVKSGVTL
-713 TSDAINAALKQAAIA
+713 TSNAINDALGQVAAQF
-728 NGVTVVAEPTV
+728 GG
-739 EATAEPAAEPT
+739 EATRNESAADG
-750 VTENAVVEPTVAEN
+750 VAVGTYE
-764 AAVEPTMYDVTGFA
+764 VTGFA

-797 PENSE
+797 PENNE
-802 TPGLGADLIADQS
+802 TPGFGADLIADQS
-815 IFDALVGQDIATA
+815 IFDALA
-828 QIDVKSGVTLTS
+828 
-840 NAINDALR
+840 
-848 QAAAQFGGEATRDE
+848 
-862 SAADGV
+862 
-868 AIGTYDVTGFAPFK
+868 
-882 VEIAVDGNGKIVSV
+882 
-896 SVPEN
+896 
-901 NETPG
+901 
-906 LGADLI
+906 
-912 ADQSVFDA
+912 
-920 LVGQDIAT
+920 GQDIAT

>member
-1 MGDIVKLALRLFIF
+1 M
-15 ALVASVLLAVT
+15 
-26 NEVTK
+26 
-31 GPIEQQKLAS
+31 
-41 KMAALNTVLPG
+41 
-52 CEYEQI
+52 
-58 EYEGISDD
+58 
-66 SALDEIFIGKNAD
+66 
-79 GSIKGYALTANPQG
+79 
-93 YGGEIPITLGV
+93 
-104 SEGGY
+104 
-109 VTQVYVGSLQETQGL
+109 
-124 GSRVG
+124 
-129 DDAFKEQF
+129 
-137 IAIAADPD
+137 
-145 TLRNDVDTIAGATIS
+145 
-160 SSAFVNAV
+160 
-168 QEMLTYTK
+168 
-176 GTLGIEPHAGDKDAI
+176 
-191 LAEVAAINGGDEGE
+191 
-205 DAPVETTTNT
+205 
-215 YDVTGFA
+215 
-222 AFKVDVTV
+222 
-230 DSNGKIVS
+230 
-238 VSVPENNETPG
+238 
-249 FGADLIADQSV
+249 
-260 FDALVGQDI
+260 
-269 ATAQIDVKSGATLTS
+269 
-284 NAINDALKQAAS
+284 
-296 AGESGEGSAK
+296 
-306 VYDVTGFAPFKVEI
+306 
-320 ALDDAGKIVSVS
+320 
-332 VPENNETPGLGADL
+332 
-346 IADQSV
+346 
-352 FDALVGQDIAT
+352 GQDIAT
-363 AQIDVKSGVTLTSN
+363 AQIDVKSGVTLTSD

-392 AEAAPAVAG
+392 AEAVPAVAG

-622 EPTVTENAVVEP
+622 EPTV
-634 TVAENAAVEPTMYDV
+634 
-649 TGFAPFKVE
+649 
-658 IAVDGNGK
+658 
-666 IVSVTV
+666 
-672 PENSETPGL
+672 
-681 GADLIA
+681 
-687 DQSIFDAL
+687 
-695 VGQDIATA
+695 
-703 QIDVKSGVTL
+703 
-713 TSDAINAALKQAAIA
+713 
-728 NGVTVVAEPTV
+728 
-739 EATAEPAAEPT
+739 AEPAAEPT
-750 VTENAVVEPTVAEN
+750 VAEPAAEPAAEPTVAEN

-906 LGADLI
+906 FGADLI

-920 LVGQDIAT
+920 LAGQDIAT